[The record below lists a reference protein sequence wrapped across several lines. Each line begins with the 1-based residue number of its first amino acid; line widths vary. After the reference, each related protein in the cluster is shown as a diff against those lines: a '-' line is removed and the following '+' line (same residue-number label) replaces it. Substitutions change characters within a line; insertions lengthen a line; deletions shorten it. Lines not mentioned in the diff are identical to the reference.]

1 MKFFSAF
8 FASLRLNGRC
18 LPSELPMGSCCPLTR
33 GGSGLILIQLLLLC
47 TRPALSAA
55 PAAVPEI
62 AQANTAFATD
72 LYQREQTKAGN
83 LFFSPYSISTALAM
97 TYAGA
102 RGQTATEMAQ
112 VLHFTLP
119 QAQVPGAFASLTERM
134 NEVAKTKQATLDIAN
149 SIWCQKN
156 FPFTDAFLK
165 LTRDSFGAEA
175 RSVDF
180 VSNTEGAR
188 QEINSWIARKTQD
201 KIQDLLQRGQLSL
214 DTRLVLC
221 DAVYFKG
228 TWRSRFDP
236 KATRPAPFFT
246 APSQQVQTPLMFQNL
261 RLRSRQFDNF
271 SLFSLPYGAAA
282 GTNQPSVSM
291 VVLLPRAV
299 DGLAALEAQINAAN
313 LRQWLAGVDTAPEV
327 KSELYLPRFKLNC
340 RLDLAKDLAAMGM
353 PTAFS
358 SSADFSG
365 MNGDRNLNISQ
376 VVHQAFVDVNEEGTE
391 AAAATAVGV
400 ALTAARLPNPVFRVD
415 HPFIFLIRES
425 QTGSLLFLGRVV
437 DPTK

>member
-1 MKFFSAF
+1 MNYFSAF
-8 FASLRLNGRC
+8 FALLRLNWA
-18 LPSELPMGSCCPLTR
+18 S
-33 GGSGLILIQLLLLC
+33 LLLQAVI
-47 TRPALSAA
+47 PAFASVSFAA
-55 PAAVPEI
+55 TTTVTEI

-72 LYQREQTKAGN
+72 LYQREHIKTGN

-112 VLHFTLP
+112 VLHFSLPLP
-119 QAQVPGAFASLTERM
+119 QVPAAFASLSQRM
-134 NEVAKTKQATLDIAN
+134 NEVATNKRATLDIAN
-149 SIWCQKN
+149 SLWCQKN

-180 VSNTEGAR
+180 VANTEGVR
-188 QEINSWIARKTQD
+188 QEINSWIAKNTQD
-201 KIQDLLQRGQLSL
+201 KIQDLLQRGQISA

-228 TWRSRFDP
+228 KWRSPFDA

-246 APSQQVQTPLMFQNL
+246 APSQQVQTQFMFQNL

-271 SLFSLPYGAAA
+271 SLFSLPYGIAV
-282 GTNQPSVSM
+282 TNNQPSVSM
-291 VVLLPRAV
+291 VVLLPREV
-299 DGLAALEAQINAAN
+299 DKLSALETQLNATN
-313 LRQWLAGVDTAPEV
+313 LRQWLASVDAAPEL
-327 KSELYLPRFKLNC
+327 KSELYMPRFKLNC

-353 PTAFS
+353 SAAFGPN
-358 SSADFSG
+358 ADFSG
-365 MNGDRNLNISQ
+365 MNGQRNLTISQ
-376 VVHQAFVDVNEEGTE
+376 VVHQAVVDVNEEGTE

-400 ALTAARLPNPVFRVD
+400 SALAVRQPNPVFRVD
-415 HPFIFLIRES
+415 HPFIFLIREN
-425 QTGSLLFLGRVV
+425 QTGSLLFLGRVQ

>member
-1 MKFFSAF
+1 MQVAHFFSAF
-8 FASLRLNGRC
+8 FAPLRLNWA
-18 LPSELPMGSCCPLTR
+18 S
-33 GGSGLILIQLLLLC
+33 LLLAAVL
-47 TRPALSAA
+47 PAFASASLAA
-55 PAAVPEI
+55 PTAIPEI
-62 AQANTAFATD
+62 AQVNTAFATD
-72 LYQREQTKAGN
+72 LYQREHAKTGN

-112 VLHFTLP
+112 VLHFNLP
-119 QAQVPGAFASLTERM
+119 QAQVPSAFASLTERM

-149 SIWCQKN
+149 SLWCQKN

-180 VSNTEGAR
+180 VANTEGVR
-188 QEINSWIARKTQD
+188 QEINGWIAKKTQD
-201 KIQDLLQRGQLSL
+201 KIPDLLQRGQVST

-228 TWRSRFDP
+228 KWQSPFDA

-246 APSQQVQTPLMFQNL
+246 APAQQVQTPLMFQSL
-261 RLRSRQFDNF
+261 RLRGRQFDNF
-271 SLFSLPYGAAA
+271 SLFSLSYGAGA

-291 VVLLPRAV
+291 VVLLPREV
-299 DGLAALEAQINAAN
+299 DGLAALETQLNAAN
-313 LRQWLAGVDTAPEV
+313 LRQWLASVDAAPVV
-327 KSELYLPRFKLNC
+327 KSEVYLPRFKLNC

-358 SSADFSG
+358 PSADFSG
-365 MNGDRNLNISQ
+365 MNGDRNLTISQ
-376 VVHQAFVDVNEEGTE
+376 VVHQAVVDVNEEGTE

-400 ALTAARLPNPVFRVD
+400 TALAARQPNPVFRVD
-415 HPFIFLIRES
+415 HPFIFLIREN
-425 QTGSLLFLGRVV
+425 QTGSILFLGRVL
-437 DPTK
+437 DPMK

>member
-1 MKFFSAF
+1 MDYFLQRFRTRPLFSAF
-8 FASLRLNGRC
+8 FASLRLNWASPLFAGV
-18 LPSELPMGSCCPLTR
+18 LPAFASASL
-33 GGSGLILIQLLLLC
+33 
-47 TRPALSAA
+47 AA
-55 PAAVPEI
+55 PAAIPEI
-62 AQANTAFATD
+62 AQANTAFAAD
-72 LYQREQTKAGN
+72 LYQREHTKAGN

-97 TYAGA
+97 TYAGT
-102 RGQTATEMAQ
+102 RGQTANEMAQ

-119 QAQVPGAFASLTERM
+119 QAQVPAAFASLTERL
-134 NEVAKTKQATLDIAN
+134 NAVATNKQATLDIAN
-149 SIWCQKN
+149 SLWCQKN

-180 VSNTEGAR
+180 VANTEGAR
-188 QEINSWIARKTQD
+188 QEINSWISKKTQD
-201 KIQDLLQRGQLSL
+201 KIQDLLQRGQIST

-228 TWRSRFDP
+228 KWQSQFDA
-236 KATRPAPFFT
+236 KATRPEPFFT
-246 APSQQVQTPLMFQNL
+246 APSQQVQTTLMFQSL

-271 SLFSLPYGAAA
+271 SLFSLPYGATTD
-282 GTNQPSVSM
+282 TNQPSVSM
-291 VVLLPRAV
+291 VVLLPREV
-299 DGLAALEAQINAAN
+299 DGLAALEAQLNAAN
-313 LRQWLAGVDTAPEV
+313 LGQWLASADAAPEV

-353 PTAFS
+353 PAAFG

-365 MNGDRNLNISQ
+365 MNGQRNLTLSQ
-376 VVHQAFVDVNEEGTE
+376 VVHQAVIDVNEEGTE

-400 ALTAARLPNPVFRVD
+400 SALAVRRPNPVFRVD
-415 HPFIFLIRES
+415 HPFIFLIREN